1 MLIITN
7 VVSRLYGQYLYMM
20 EELRDPRADS
30 LPLMSSIW
38 PTVIICLSYV
48 YIIKVAGP
56 RFMKDR
62 KPYQLKHFVIAYN
75 TFQTLFSL
83 WGFLQGWRYAMT
95 KEAAVHYIVNHLFA

>member
-1 MLIITN
+1 M
-7 VVSRLYGQYLYMM
+7 SRLYGQYVYMM

-38 PTVIICLSYV
+38 PTVLICVVYV

-56 RFMKDR
+56 RFMRDR

-83 WGFLQGWRYAMT
+83 WGFLQGWRCRD
-95 KEAAVHYIVNHLFA
+95 